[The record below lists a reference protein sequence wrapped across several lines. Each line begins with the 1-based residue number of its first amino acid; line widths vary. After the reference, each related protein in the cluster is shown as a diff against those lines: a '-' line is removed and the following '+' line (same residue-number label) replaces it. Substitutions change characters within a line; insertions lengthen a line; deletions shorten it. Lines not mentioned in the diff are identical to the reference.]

1 MTSTPNRNSSTN
13 PPGIGSSVYYD
24 SDALNHLATKFE
36 EIAENPESAY
46 YNISYVLHY
55 CKCKIL
61 LPYLRILAV
70 MGLRPLALDVSEQRL
85 CVCVLGYIH
94 MMFVLALMRDR
105 GFYYKQHDHEHICY
119 GSVVFSYIVPSCLHM
134 AAYLYTLYIFRINEN
149 EQLQHL
155 MERVF
160 LLSSSS
166 PNASVTQRKL
176 VLMLWLFIGL
186 SILWMI
192 LSLVTVNIM
201 MAQGSIVFR
210 WLEESPSTIKVSLKV
225 LLILSTL
232 WHDTVQAMIIT
243 SYCLQGQLLAT
254 HVHLLKEKLLQS
266 VMSPVEWMRL
276 SFKFNNNYD
285 LITKYHVGLHHYN
298 DQNTSSIAHYRWTD
312 FLFSLAT
319 KWPTPLGGKRTAP
332 MRKPM
337 GQKEMV
343 SEIGEFRKLLKYF
356 NEDLAPMVCIFTVVN
371 LSCAASGVIWLL
383 NYDLVDKNTIPIQ
396 GISIMNV
403 MLWILIAIVP
413 FIQAARVTAACRS
426 MRSLGHEIRG
436 RPFIYQEMPSAEL
449 DSILLYVSS
458 LHMTSK
464 LFQVPI
470 TGRYLCL
477 ALTLSGVVSLTLGAL
492 DLLSPL
498 CICSLVWPRFV
509 LYLRPIVPTNIPW
522 LRRWR
527 VKRTNKQ
534 ELGNNIS
541 ENVLNDLLS
550 PNIGNKLANEL
561 GKVKLEEVNP
571 HLRGGRMENH
581 LGPPPSS
588 PDRDSNLDLP
598 VLSSRAQHDKRESGK
613 THNVETE
620 PCASNKVGLSWRHA
634 RDGLFNSRQCFLNGM
649 RSGARRSAPDIVKPN
664 LPTPSPLVIKWHAV
678 RRVRVSA

>member
-1 MTSTPNRNSSTN
+1 MWERRSA
-13 PPGIGSSVYYD
+13 IESSVG
-24 SDALNHLATKFE
+24 ATLRHRKQCGSAAPPLKAVWERRYANESSFE

-70 MGLRPLALDVSEQRL
+70 MGLRPLALDVSEQRS

-94 MMFVLALMRDR
+94 MMFVLALMCVGYVLQYMSCFRRDR

-149 EQLQHL
+149 EQLQNL

-166 PNASVTQRKL
+166 PNASVTQRRL
-176 VLMLWLFIGL
+176 VLMLWLFVGL

-201 MAQGSIVFR
+201 MAQGIIIFR
-210 WLEESPSTIKVSLKV
+210 WLEESPPTIKVTLKV

-266 VMSPVEWMRL
+266 VMSPVEWMR
-276 SFKFNNNYD
+276 
-285 LITKYHVGLHHYN
+285 
-298 DQNTSSIAHYRWTD
+298 
-312 FLFSLAT
+312 
-319 KWPTPLGGKRTAP
+319 
-332 MRKPM
+332 
-337 GQKEMV
+337 
-343 SEIGEFRKLLKYF
+343 EIGEFRKLLKYF

-383 NYDLVDKNTIPIQ
+383 KYDLVDRNTIPIQ

-413 FIQAARVTAACRS
+413 FIQAAHVTAACRS
-426 MRSLGHEIRG
+426 VQSLGHEIRG

-477 ALTLSGVVSLTLGAL
+477 ALTLSGIVALTLVKFSDYSL
-492 DLLSPL
+492 FSLS
-498 CICSLVWPRFV
+498 V
-509 LYLRPIVPTNIPW
+509 
-522 LRRWR
+522 
-527 VKRTNKQ
+527 
-534 ELGNNIS
+534 
-541 ENVLNDLLS
+541 
-550 PNIGNKLANEL
+550 A
-561 GKVKLEEVNP
+561 
-571 HLRGGRMENH
+571 
-581 LGPPPSS
+581 
-588 PDRDSNLDLP
+588 
-598 VLSSRAQHDKRESGK
+598 
-613 THNVETE
+613 
-620 PCASNKVGLSWRHA
+620 
-634 RDGLFNSRQCFLNGM
+634 
-649 RSGARRSAPDIVKPN
+649 
-664 LPTPSPLVIKWHAV
+664 TPSIQSISLHPTSFRSDA
-678 RRVRVSA
+678 